1 MGIFRSVSRAIS
13 RATRSVS
20 RTVRRVGR
28 EAENV
33 GRRTARTV
41 EGALRNPIVQG
52 ALVAGSALATGGASL
67 AVAGGLGLGAAGL
80 SSQMTAQKDAQ
91 KEAEKLAES
100 EASKDAELENE
111 LKKQNSIAKA
121 EREKEEKEARESVM
135 GSYGDGSSALGNLGE
150 SADQTLG
157 GSKEKMGAKRKKA
170 V

>member
-1 MGIFRSVSRAIS
+1 MGIFRRVSRSIR
-13 RATRSVS
+13 RA
-20 RTVRRVGR
+20 VRRVSR
-28 EAENV
+28 EVENV

-41 EGALRNPIVQG
+41 EGAWRNPIVQG

-80 SSQMTAQKDAQ
+80 SSQMSAQKDAQ
-91 KEAEKLAES
+91 KLAES
-100 EASKDAELENE
+100 EAGKDAELENE

-121 EREKEEKEARESVM
+121 EKEKEEQEVRDSVM

-157 GSKEKMGAKRKKA
+157 GSKSKMGAKRKKA